1 MKRLFTL
8 TLLLLAAL
16 TAARG
21 QALIEITLTEA
32 GSLSSLVS
40 TTKKDMI
47 TNLKIRGDINAA
59 DLYFINEMARL
70 ERLDLSDAHIIA
82 SSGYYNGKTQT
93 FIKDT
98 ELNTLP
104 YDCFYSH
111 DNYRSIIL
119 PRSLVNIAGN
129 AFAFCEN
136 LESVTLGPDFR
147 YNGEREFRFLFGY
160 TPALQTIEVDAGNSQ
175 YQDISGVLF
184 SRDGKTLV
192 YYPEQHA
199 QTTYVIPDSVTTLAP
214 QAFYAT
220 GVGGGNL
227 RTLVIP
233 ASVTDYPDELMAS
246 TPNLSRIYVEAT
258 EPPLIGDKTFNL
270 GSQLKQT
277 CVLCVPQGCYSKY
290 WLAKG
295 WGDFAQ
301 IVEETYTALSPAPTA
316 PNAVSV
322 EGRTLIISPAGGQ
335 NINIF
340 DAGGR
345 KLYGGPAAS
354 LSLPHGTYL
363 IRTGGQTIKINL

>member
-1 MKRLFTL
+1 M
-8 TLLLLAAL
+8 
-16 TAARG
+16 
-21 QALIEITLTEA
+21 
-32 GSLSSLVS
+32 
-40 TTKKDMI
+40 
-47 TNLKIRGDINAA
+47 
-59 DLYFINEMARL
+59 
-70 ERLDLSDAHIIA
+70 
-82 SSGYYNGKTQT
+82 
-93 FIKDT
+93 
-98 ELNTLP
+98 
-104 YDCFYSH
+104 
-111 DNYRSIIL
+111 
-119 PRSLVNIAGN
+119 NIAGN

-147 YNGEREFRFLFGY
+147 YNGEREFSFLFGY

-214 QAFYAT
+214 HGLLRHRRGRRQ
-220 GVGGGNL
+220 L

-277 CVLCVPQGCYSKY
+277 CVLCVPPGCYSKY

-322 EGRTLIISPAGGQ
+322 EGNTLIISGGRAKHPH
-335 NINIF
+335 F